1 MDPEME
7 DLVQLR
13 GRTASAAIMGGTFDP
28 IHYGHLVAAEAAR
41 VKFQL
46 DKVFFVPNRQPPHKK
61 DYQVTAAKHRYQM
74 TVLATITNPHFY
86 VSRIELDRP
95 APSYTIDTLRSV
107 KELLGSKTQVFFISG
122 ADAILDILTW
132 KDVDEVM
139 EMCYFIAATRPGYR
153 LEELG
158 RRLGYLLKK
167 YSHKVFCV
175 EVPALAIS
183 STDIRE
189 RVTQNRPIKYLLP
202 ESVEN
207 YIYKYELYKR
217 AGSTLKTHVA
227 QELKEN
233 EVKD

>member
-1 MDPEME
+1 MDPEVG
-7 DLVQLR
+7 DLRQLR
-13 GRTASAAIMGGTFDP
+13 GKVVRVAIMGGTFDP

-41 VKFQL
+41 VKFRL
-46 DKVFFVPNRQPPHKK
+46 DKVLFVPNRLPPHKK
-61 DYQVTAAKHRYQM
+61 DYRVTAAKHRYQM
-74 TVLATITNPHFY
+74 TVLATITNPHFH
-86 VSRIELDRP
+86 VSRIELNRP

-107 KELLGSKTQVFFISG
+107 KKLLGPKTQVFFISG

-139 EMCYFIAATRPGYR
+139 EMCYFIAAPRPGYQ

-158 RRLGYLLKK
+158 QRLGYLLNK

-202 ESVEN
+202 ESVED
-207 YIYKYELYKR
+207 YIYKYELYER
-217 AGSTLKTHVA
+217 VEKTVKTPAIRGEEGNGA
-227 QELKEN
+227 Q
-233 EVKD
+233 D

>member
-1 MDPEME
+1 MGPEVR
-7 DLVQLR
+7 DLIQLQ
-13 GRTASAAIMGGTFDP
+13 GKVTSIAIMGGTFDP
-28 IHYGHLVAAEAAR
+28 IHYGHLVTAEAAR
-41 VKFQL
+41 VEYQV
-46 DKVFFVPNRQPPHKK
+46 DKVLFVPTRLPPHKK
-61 DYQVTAAKHRYQM
+61 AYQVTAAKHRYQM

-86 VSRIELDRP
+86 VSRIEIDRP

-107 KELLGSKTQVFFISG
+107 REVFGPEVELYFISG

-158 RRLGYLLKK
+158 RRLGYLQEK
-167 YSHKVFCV
+167 YSHKVYCV

-183 STDIRE
+183 STDIRK

-207 YIYKYELYKR
+207 YIYKYRIYQDLEDTTPDL
-217 AGSTLKTHVA
+217 
-227 QELKEN
+227 
-233 EVKD
+233 